1 MVGRNP
7 GYVPSQGERLSD
19 LFHELGYPVISVSS
33 IPNRYLRLADI
44 VNTLIRQRKQI
55 DILIILIY
63 SGPSFVVEDIASQLG
78 QRFSLPIVMS
88 LHGGAMPQFMTR
100 FPNWSKRV
108 LSRASLMVAQSD
120 YLRRAAWSYGF
131 STTVIPNVID
141 LPVYPYRHRTSV
153 KPRLFW
159 MRAFHDLYHPEMAL
173 RVLARVRTRLPE
185 ATLVMAGQDDG
196 RQADMQRLAKELG
209 LNGAV
214 RFPGFLNMADK
225 IRESENADIFINT
238 PHIDNR
244 PVCVVEA
251 CAMGLPV
258 VSTNVGGVPD
268 LLTHEET
275 GLLVSDG
282 DVEAMANAVLRLV
295 EDSDLTSRISQNGRS
310 LAKLSAPENV
320 RPKWANI
327 FDGILAQRNGSNPG
341 VA

>member
-55 DILIILIY
+55 DILVILVY

-78 QRFSLPIVMS
+78 QQFRMPIIMS
-88 LHGGAMPQFMTR
+88 MHGGAMPQFMTR

-108 LSRASLMVAQSD
+108 LSRASVMVAQSN
-120 YLRRAAWSYGF
+120 YLRRAAGAYGF
-131 STTVIPNVID
+131 SATVIPNVID
-141 LPVYPYRHRTSV
+141 LPAYPSRHRTSV
-153 KPRLFW
+153 RPRLFW

-173 RVLARVRTRLPE
+173 RVLARVRTRFPE
-185 ATLVMAGQDDG
+185 ATLAMAGQDNG
-196 RQADMQRLAKELG
+196 RQADMQRLARELG
-209 LNGAV
+209 LDGAV

-225 IRESENADIFINT
+225 IREAESADIFINT

-268 LLTHEET
+268 LLTHEKT
-275 GLLVSDG
+275 GLLVPDG
-282 DVEAMANAVLRLV
+282 DVEAMANAIVRLV
-295 EDSDLTSRISQNGRS
+295 EDNELASKLSQEGREM
-310 LAKLSAPENV
+310 AKLSAPENV
-320 RPKWANI
+320 YPKWESI
-327 FDGILAQRNGSNPG
+327 FTEILAQRNGPNAGIS
-341 VA
+341 